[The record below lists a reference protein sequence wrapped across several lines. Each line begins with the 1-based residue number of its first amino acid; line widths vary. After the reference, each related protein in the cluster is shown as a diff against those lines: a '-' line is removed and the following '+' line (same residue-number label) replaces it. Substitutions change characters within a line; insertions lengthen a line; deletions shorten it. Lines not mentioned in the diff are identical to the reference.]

1 MAMVILMTMMMMMMV
16 VVVVGREQV
25 ENHELS
31 SCRLSLCI

>member
-1 MAMVILMTMMMMMMV
+1 MVILMTMMMMMMMV